1 MTDKQMADIN
11 KIVEEC
17 RYRQQGIVCRMLVAP
32 CARVID
38 KGICPEIIDYLQ
50 KQKAESEAG
59 NGAGD

>member
-11 KIVEEC
+11 KIVKEC
-17 RYRQQGIVCRMLVAP
+17 RYIQQGVCRMQLLP

-50 KQKAESEAG
+50 KQKAESEAE